1 MVDDLTVRDVMTREY
16 VGVSESD
23 TVEDVARLLVE
34 EGEGAAA
41 VLHGQ
46 EPVGSVMAGELLGAL
61 LESADPGERRID
73 TIMTQPPQAVRP
85 DESLAQA
92 AAILADARTDH
103 VFVSDGDDLLGV
115 LSENDLITAVTS
127 ILTTEPGEPLDD
139 DYDAGMAGTEE
150 PEPMSS
156 QSVCEVC
163 GTLKTDLENI
173 NGQLVCDDCRAV

>member
-23 TVEDVARLLVE
+23 TVADVARLLVE
-34 EGEGAAA
+34 EGEAAAA

-46 EPVGSVMAGELLGAL
+46 EPVGSVMARQLLGAL
-61 LESADPGERRID
+61 LDDEDPATRRID
-73 TIMTQPPQAVRP
+73 SIMTRPPQDVHP
-85 DESLAQA
+85 DESLAHA
-92 AAILADARTDH
+92 AAILADAETDH
-103 VFVSDGDDLLGV
+103 VFVTGGNGLLGV

-127 ILTTEPGEPLDD
+127 ILTTEPGQALDD
-139 DYDAGMAGTEE
+139 DYDAGMGGTDE